1 MSFKE
6 YRQRSGYSEKSIRVQ
21 DSHLSSF
28 KSWCLR
34 RNINPGDIT
43 YNQALKFIDSE
54 KERGISRQSIIR
66 EINSIRIYFD
76 YLLESG
82 ITHQNII
89 KRIRIRQ
96 NGKKVLPETLSTLQ
110 LEKIYQ
116 DFCNLPE
123 WNHGTKA
130 AKILHQRS
138 TVILG
143 LLIYQGLDSGEIARL
158 ETGHVNLN
166 EGKIYIPSGRK
177 SNSRTI
183 RLQASQILPLKTY
196 LEETRPVF
204 ETIGKERKAPVIFS
218 EESAFSND
226 TVATTAEGRHVLG
239 THTFGPIEMEL
250 RGIYQEENARTIL
263 CAISILLDKGIVGKE
278 AILKG
283 FANVCETT
291 GLRGRWEKLNDK
303 PLVICDTGHNV
314 AGWKFLSQQIEKQ
327 PCTHRHI
334 VFGMVD
340 DKDVSSVLELLPK
353 TDTTYYWTQASTK
366 RAIPVEKLC
375 KMAQEHDLTG
385 NTYLSVKEA
394 FEAAKREAKNTD
406 FIFVGG
412 SSYVVADLLA

>member
-1 MSFKE
+1 MLVSKALRFILTWLMSFKE

-76 YLLESG
+76 YLQESG

-196 LEETRPVF
+196 LEETRPALLEKRELQSTYLFPSKKSSDLVCKIV
-204 ETIGKERKAPVIFS
+204 ETVRKIHPEIKNS
-218 EESAFSND
+218 
-226 TVATTAEGRHVLG
+226 RQ
-239 THTFGPIEMEL
+239 L
-250 RGIYQEENARTIL
+250 RA
-263 CAISILLDKGIVGKE
+263 
-278 AILKG
+278 
-283 FANVCETT
+283 
-291 GLRGRWEKLNDK
+291 
-303 PLVICDTGHNV
+303 
-314 AGWKFLSQQIEKQ
+314 
-327 PCTHRHI
+327 
-334 VFGMVD
+334 
-340 DKDVSSVLELLPK
+340 SVLMNWLK
-353 TDTTYYWTQASTK
+353 TNNIRQVQYMAGHKSIRSTESY
-366 RAIPVEKLC
+366 RRE
-375 KMAQEHDLTG
+375 DLT
-385 NTYLSVKEA
+385 
-394 FEAAKREAKNTD
+394 
-406 FIFVGG
+406 
-412 SSYVVADLLA
+412 DLTKQLELFHPLR